1 MAKHQP
7 AKHPAKKG
15 RKNSNQLRIIGG
27 SWRGRKLTFP
37 SIEGLR
43 PTPDRVRETLF
54 NWLTTALPNA
64 RCLDLFAGSG
74 ALSLEA
80 LSRGARQADLV
91 EASPEAANQL
101 NSNVQLL
108 AANARV
114 WQTKAE
120 VAMANLEPGYDI
132 IFLDPP
138 FHKDLLSSCI
148 TLIEQH
154 HLLAEKAW
162 VYIETASDEPLP
174 SLPSHWQLHREKN
187 AGQVSYRL
195 FSVNKH

>member
-1 MAKHQP
+1 MAKQRP
-7 AKHPAKKG
+7 AQHNQKKG
-15 RKNSNQLRIIGG
+15 SKNNNQLRIIGG
-27 SWRGRKLTFP
+27 SWRGRKLAFP

-54 NWLTTALPNA
+54 NWLTAVVPGA

-74 ALSLEA
+74 ALSFEA
-80 LSRGARQADLV
+80 LSRGALHADLV
-91 EASPEAANQL
+91 EASAEAAKQL
-101 NSNVQLL
+101 NDNTALL

-120 VAMANLEPGYDI
+120 AAITQLDPGYNI

-138 FHKDLLSSCI
+138 FHQSLLSSCI

-154 HLLAEKAW
+154 QLLAEQAW
-162 VYIETASDEPLP
+162 VYIETASDE
-174 SLPSHWQLHREKN
+174 SLPLIPPHWQLHREKH

-195 FSVNKH
+195 FSVNKL